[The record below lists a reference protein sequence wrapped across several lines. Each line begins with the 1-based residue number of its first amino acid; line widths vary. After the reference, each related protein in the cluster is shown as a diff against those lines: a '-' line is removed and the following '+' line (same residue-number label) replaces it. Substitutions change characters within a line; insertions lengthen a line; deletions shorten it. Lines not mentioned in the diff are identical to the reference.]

1 MFNPNQQQVRE
12 FFCTTYEKSTKRLP
26 MTALE
31 VIAAD
36 WIQLHPEYHSDLSS
50 IEQALNASYPPEA
63 GRTNPFLHLSMHL
76 SISEQLSI
84 DQPKGIKLAY
94 QRLCETHGDS
104 HEAAHQIME
113 CLGEVVWN
121 AQRSGLPPDSDAYLD
136 CLKRRSTSIF

>member
-12 FFCTTYEKSTKRLP
+12 FFCTTYEKHIQHRPL
-26 MTALE
+26 TALE
-31 VIAAD
+31 AIAAD
-36 WIQLHPEYHSDLSS
+36 WIALHPEYHQDLSS
-50 IEQALNASYPPEA
+50 IEKALHATYPPEG
-63 GRTNPFLHLSMHL
+63 GRSNPFLHLSMHL

-84 DQPKGIKLAY
+84 NQPHGIQSAHQK
-94 QRLCETHGDS
+94 LCERTGDA

-136 CLKRRSTSIF
+136 CLKRRSS